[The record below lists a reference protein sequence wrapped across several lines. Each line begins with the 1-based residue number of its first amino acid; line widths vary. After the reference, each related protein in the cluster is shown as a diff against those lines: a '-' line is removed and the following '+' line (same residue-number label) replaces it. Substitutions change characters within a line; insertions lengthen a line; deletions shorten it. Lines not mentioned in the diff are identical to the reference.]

1 MLGFLALMGNK
12 LESSAIRILDGRR
25 VMAIAT
31 VRPDG
36 WPQVTIVG
44 YANVGLLIY
53 FMVFRSSQKAANI
66 RHDDRIAI
74 AVGEE
79 PHHLNLLQ
87 AVYSSAHACEVTD
100 LNERDQA
107 WRLLRKRHPNLEGQD
122 LPDSSDVVLMRA
134 KCEHVSVLDRTQG
147 WTDAENFTAE
157 FEVPTA

>member
-1 MLGFLALMGNK
+1 
-12 LESSAIRILDGRR
+12 
-25 VMAIAT
+25 MAIAT

-74 AVGEE
+74 AVGGE

-100 LNERDQA
+100 LNEGIKLGDYFASGIRTLKD
-107 WRLLRKRHPNLEGQD
+107 RTYN
-122 LPDSSDVVLMRA
+122 SSDVVLMRA

-147 WTDAENFTAE
+147 WTHAENFTAE